1 MVKTPAFF
9 TCSVATSAK
18 VAIIFVHW
26 DFFTSV
32 AVAMRP
38 QVLPLSWAW
47 RLPSLP
53 SLLGPSFPYKE
64 ENCEVC

>member
-18 VAIIFVHW
+18 AAIIFVHW
-26 DFFTSV
+26 DFFTSF
-32 AVAMRP
+32 AVANASASAPFVMG
-38 QVLPLSWAW
+38 W

>member
-1 MVKTPAFF
+1 MVKTPAVF

-32 AVAMRP
+32 AVANASASAPFVMGLAP
-38 QVLPLSWAW
+38 AFIAFMA
-47 RLPSLP
+47 
-53 SLLGPSFPYKE
+53 GAIFPYKG
-64 ENCEVC
+64 NKEVC

>member
-18 VAIIFVHW
+18 VAIIFVHC

-32 AVAMRP
+32 AVANASASAPFVMGLAPAAFIAFMAGAIFSVQGRE
-38 QVLPLSWAW
+38 L
-47 RLPSLP
+47 
-53 SLLGPSFPYKE
+53 
-64 ENCEVC
+64 